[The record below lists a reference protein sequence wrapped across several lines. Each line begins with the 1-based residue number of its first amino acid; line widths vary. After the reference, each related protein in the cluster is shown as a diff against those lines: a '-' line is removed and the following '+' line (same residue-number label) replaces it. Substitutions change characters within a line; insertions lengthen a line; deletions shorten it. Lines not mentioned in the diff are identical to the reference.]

1 MSSLRG
7 FRFNNSNKAIT
18 VCFSENT
25 KTIHLYHCRIIPLN
39 QDSINQ
45 VLIRET
51 NRIVGL
57 PMSDL
62 VFLLMILSP
71 EQRGQQ
77 VVVETISMEV
87 NQLEV

>member
-1 MSSLRG
+1 VVSAS
-7 FRFNNSNKAIT
+7 IIQ
-18 VCFSENT
+18 T
-25 KTIHLYHCRIIPLN
+25 KELLYASVRTQKTMHLNHCRIIPHN
-39 QDSINQ
+39 QDSISQ

-62 VFLLMILSP
+62 VFLLMILSS

-77 VVVETISMEV
+77 VMVVTIRMEV
-87 NQLEV
+87 DRPEV

>member
-1 MSSLRG
+1 MDSVS
-7 FRFNNSNKAIT
+7 IIQ
-18 VCFSENT
+18 T
-25 KTIHLYHCRIIPLN
+25 KELLYASVRTQKKIHLYHCRIIPLN
-39 QDSINQ
+39 QDSINK

-51 NRIVGL
+51 NKIVGL

-77 VVVETISMEV
+77 VVEETISMEV

>member
-1 MSSLRG
+1 MDSTSIIQLKGLLYASVRTQKTMHL
-7 FRFNNSNKAIT
+7 NN
-18 VCFSENT
+18 
-25 KTIHLYHCRIIPLN
+25 CRIIPLN
-39 QDSINQ
+39 QDSTNQ
-45 VLIRET
+45 VLIREK